1 MPSAPSPRGGA
12 RCFRCGTDRPVID
25 CCVFAM
31 SFCIAGISLAAGV
44 GGGGLFVPLLM
55 AALSFDTRFAT
66 AMSQSMLGGGAA
78 AAFLYNIR
86 HTHPRDPT
94 RPLVDFELA
103 CLMAPALMSGAQIGS
118 HRAQHGPA
126 SAAGGAA
133 LPGAGRRG
141 PEGREECQ
149 EKVAQKAKQEAQ
161 AVPDPPNGA
170 KAALAEEDSLGSS
183 EEDTS
188 TFDRA
193 DGYISE
199 AQRNFLGVWLFAVV
213 INLAKGILVDIC
225 TWPWWLLVLCATGC
239 LGAFAL
245 HYARRLGGREPAGR
259 GSLDFRELST
269 TIVRWSF
276 LAGLLAAVCG
286 IGGGMVMGPILVGLN
301 VPPPISAATTATT
314 LLVLS
319 TSIEVVYIVRG
330 GAPWGYSAFLFVAT
344 ACGAMTGKVLI
355 GRWVRRTGR
364 DDIIVWCLAGITI
377 VSMLLMGGLGL
388 LKLIRDPVG
397 AVQFNN
403 MCSTD
408 GIALESLADWHRIH
422 DHGAP
427 RRDEPPLRLLP
438 YPSGHARRAPRLD
451 CAHKQ
456 VERTSA
462 HARGLDGKACGDE
475 GWLQVEK
482 LDDWFGKYGRPIAIN
497 SDVQRYASLVLR
509 RPPNVDS
516 MLQKKGGIP
525 PLPQWAPYPETWRR
539 TCASRG
545 CMIPSRFDD
554 STPRSPASLSG
565 PVLSQAR
572 PRRRSRGRTTPSGTS
587 ARGQGPKSAS
597 STRRSASV

>member
-1 MPSAPSPRGGA
+1 MILQALACSGEALGECGWHAECAESEG
-12 RCFRCGTDRPVID
+12 RCAVFPLWDRPVID

-118 HRAQHGPA
+118 IVHNTAPPA
-126 SAAGGAA
+126 LLVALLCLVLGDAA
-133 LPGAGRRG
+133 LKGVKNAR
-141 PEGREECQ
+141 
-149 EKVAQKAKQEAQ
+149 KVAQKAKQEAQ
-161 AVPDPPNGA
+161 AVPEPPDGA

-403 MCSTD
+403 MCST
-408 GIALESLADWHRIH
+408 A
-422 DHGAP
+422 
-427 RRDEPPLRLLP
+427 
-438 YPSGHARRAPRLD
+438 
-451 CAHKQ
+451 
-456 VERTSA
+456 
-462 HARGLDGKACGDE
+462 
-475 GWLQVEK
+475 
-482 LDDWFGKYGRPIAIN
+482 
-497 SDVQRYASLVLR
+497 
-509 RPPNVDS
+509 
-516 MLQKKGGIP
+516 
-525 PLPQWAPYPETWRR
+525 
-539 TCASRG
+539 
-545 CMIPSRFDD
+545 
-554 STPRSPASLSG
+554 
-565 PVLSQAR
+565 
-572 PRRRSRGRTTPSGTS
+572 
-587 ARGQGPKSAS
+587 
-597 STRRSASV
+597 